1 MAIKPITNE
10 NAGYESNV
18 NRESQTSIR
27 SEKGNPKVVI
37 KKPGGQ
43 NAGKGFSIGLKEIDT
58 AVIKHIRNIMKP
70 KVKEQNEIIS
80 VPVLYGN
87 EERWKSIKTRGVL
100 RDKNGSLI
108 LPMIVIKR
116 TSVGFDDAMP
126 MSFDND
132 VQGKYISVVRSSS
145 GWSKNNRY
153 DRFSVLT
160 GQKPVQEFVK
170 TGMPD
175 FVTCNYS
182 IVMMTSFIE
191 QMNDLNSLWM
201 EHLETY
207 FGDQTSYR
215 FLSALDGDIT
225 NEIEME
231 SQGERMIKNEFSMTI
246 KGYMIPEF
254 TDNIFGKTAEL
265 GRAYKPKKVSFSEK
279 LL

>member
-1 MAIKPITNE
+1 VAIKPITND
-10 NAGYESNV
+10 NAGYESRT
-18 NRESQTSIR
+18 NREAQTSIR

-43 NAGKGFSIGLKEIDT
+43 NAGKGFSIGLQEIDT
-58 AVIKHIRNIMKP
+58 AVITHIRNIMKP

-87 EERWKSIKTRGVL
+87 EERWKSIKDRGTL
-100 RDKNGSLI
+100 RDKNGSII
-108 LPMIVIKR
+108 LPIIVIKR

-126 MSFDND
+126 LSFDND
-132 VQGKYISVVRSSS
+132 VQGKYISVIRSNS
-145 GWSKNNRY
+145 GWSKSNRY
-153 DRFSVLT
+153 DRFAVLT

-231 SQGERMIKNEFSMTI
+231 SQGERMIKNDFSMSI

>member
-1 MAIKPITNE
+1 MAIKPVTNE
-10 NAGYESNV
+10 NAGYESTT

-58 AVIKHIRNIMKP
+58 AVITHIRNIMKP
-70 KVKEQNEIIS
+70 KVKEQNEVIS

-87 EERWKSIKTRGVL
+87 EERWKSVKDRGTL
-100 RDKNGSLI
+100 RDKNGVII

-126 MSFDND
+126 LSFDND
-132 VQGKYISVVRSSS
+132 VQGKFISVVRSSS

-153 DRFSVLT
+153 DRFAVLT
-160 GQKPVQEFVK
+160 GQQPVQEFVK

-175 FVTCNYS
+175 FVRCNYT

-191 QMNDLNSLWM
+191 QMNDLNSLWI

-215 FLSALDGDIT
+215 FLSSLDGDIS

-231 SQGERMIKNEFSMTI
+231 SQGERMIRNEFSMTI

-254 TDNIFGKTAEL
+254 TDNVFGKTAEL
-265 GRAYKPKKVSFSEK
+265 GRTYKPKKVSFSEK

>member
-1 MAIKPITNE
+1 MAIKPVTNT
-10 NAGYESNV
+10 NASYESTV
-18 NRESQTSIR
+18 NREAQTSIR
-27 SEKGNPKVVI
+27 SEKGNAKVVI

-43 NAGKGFSIGLKEIDT
+43 NAGKGFHIGLKEIDT

-70 KVKEQNEIIS
+70 KVKEQNEVIS

-87 EERWKSIKTRGVL
+87 EERWKSIKDRGTL
-100 RDKNGSLI
+100 RDKNGVII
-108 LPMIVIKR
+108 LPMMVIKR
-116 TSVGFDDAMP
+116 TSVAFDEAMP
-126 MSFDND
+126 LSFDND
-132 VQGKYISVVRSSS
+132 VQGKHISVVRSSS

-160 GQKPVQEFVK
+160 GQKPVQEYVK

-175 FVTCNYS
+175 FVVCNYT
-182 IVMMTSFIE
+182 IVMMTSYIE
-191 QMNDLNSLWM
+191 QMNDLNNLWI

-215 FLSALDGDIT
+215 FLSSLAGDIS
-225 NEIEME
+225 NEVEME
-231 SQGERMIKNEFSMTI
+231 SQGERMVRNEFGMII

-254 TDNIFGKTAEL
+254 TDNVFGKTAEIS
-265 GRAYKPKKVSFSEK
+265 RAYKPKKVSFSEK

>member
-10 NAGYESNV
+10 NAGYESNI
-18 NRESQTSIR
+18 NRAEQTSIR

-43 NAGKGFSIGLKEIDT
+43 NAGKGFSIGVKEIDT
-58 AVIKHIRNIMKP
+58 AVIKHIRNVMKP

-87 EERWKSIKTRGVL
+87 EEWWKYIKDRGTL
-100 RDKNGSLI
+100 RDKNGVII

-116 TSVGFDDAMP
+116 TSLSMNPDMP
-126 MSFDND
+126 LSFDND
-132 VQGKYISVVRSSS
+132 VKGKFVSVVRSSS

-153 DRFSVLT
+153 DRFAVLT

-175 FVTCNYS
+175 FVVCSYS
-182 IVMMTSFIE
+182 VVMMTSFIE
-191 QMNDLNSLWM
+191 QMNDLNNLWV

-215 FLSALDGDIT
+215 FLSSLDGDIS

-231 SQGERMIKNEFSMTI
+231 SQGERIIRNELSLSI

-254 TDNIFGKTAEL
+254 TDNVFGKTAEL
-265 GRAYKPKKVSFSEK
+265 GRAYTPKKVTFSEK

>member
-1 MAIKPITNE
+1 VAIKPITND
-10 NAGYESNV
+10 NAGYESKV
-18 NRESQTSIR
+18 NRADQTSIR

-43 NAGKGFSIGLKEIDT
+43 NAGKGFSIGVKEIDT

-87 EERWKSIKTRGVL
+87 EERWKSIKNRGTL
-100 RDKNGSLI
+100 RDKNGSII

-116 TSVGFDDAMP
+116 TSLGMNPDMP
-126 MSFDND
+126 LSFDND
-132 VQGKYISVVRSSS
+132 VKGKFISVVRSSS
-145 GWSKNNRY
+145 GWSKSNRY
-153 DRFSVLT
+153 DRFAVLT
-160 GQKPVQEFVK
+160 GQQPVQEYVK

-175 FVTCNYS
+175 FVTCSYS
-182 IVMMTSFIE
+182 VVMMTSFIE
-191 QMNDLNSLWM
+191 QMNDLNNLWV

-215 FLSALDGDIT
+215 FLSSLDGDIS
-225 NEIEME
+225 NEVEME
-231 SQGERMIKNEFSMTI
+231 SQGERMIRNELSLTI

-254 TDNIFGKTAEL
+254 TDNVFGKTAEL

>member
-10 NAGYESNV
+10 NANYESRV

-43 NAGKGFSIGLKEIDT
+43 NAGKGFSIGVKEIDT
-58 AVIKHIRNIMKP
+58 AVIKHIRNVMKP

-87 EERWKSIKTRGVL
+87 EERWKSIKDRGTL
-100 RDKNGSLI
+100 RDKNGVII

-116 TSVGFDDAMP
+116 TSLSMNPDMP
-126 MSFDND
+126 LSFDND
-132 VQGKYISVVRSSS
+132 VKGKFVSVVRSSS

-153 DRFSVLT
+153 DRFAVLT

-175 FVTCNYS
+175 FVVCSYS
-182 IVMMTSFIE
+182 VVMMTSFIE
-191 QMNDLNSLWM
+191 QMNDLNNLWV

-207 FGDQTSYR
+207 FGDQTSHR
-215 FLSALDGDIT
+215 FLSSLDGDIS
-225 NEIEME
+225 NEVEME
-231 SQGERMIKNEFSMTI
+231 SQGERIIRNELSLSI

-254 TDNIFGKTAEL
+254 TDNVFGKTAEL
-265 GRAYKPKKVSFSEK
+265 GRAYTPKKVTFSEK

>member
-43 NAGKGFSIGLKEIDT
+43 NAGEGFSIGVKEIDT
-58 AVIKHIRNIMKP
+58 AVIKHIRNVMKP
-70 KVKEQNEIIS
+70 KIREQNEVIS

-87 EERWKSIKTRGVL
+87 EERWKSIKRRNVL
-100 RDKNGSLI
+100 RDKNGTII
-108 LPMIVIKR
+108 LPIIVIKR
-116 TSVGFDDAMP
+116 TSLAMNP
-126 MSFDND
+126 DMPLSFDND
-132 VQGKYISVVRSSS
+132 VKGKFISVVRSSS
-145 GWSKNNRY
+145 GWSKSNRY
-153 DRFSVLT
+153 DRFAVLT
-160 GQKPVQEFVK
+160 GQQPVQEYVK

-175 FVTCNYS
+175 FVVCSYS
-182 IVMMTSFIE
+182 VVMMTSFIE
-191 QMNDLNSLWM
+191 QMNDLNNLWI

-207 FGDQTSYR
+207 FGDQTSHR
-215 FLSALDGDIT
+215 FLSSLSGDIS
-225 NEIEME
+225 NEVEME
-231 SQGERMIKNEFSMTI
+231 SQGERMIRNELTLEI

-254 TDNIFGKTAEL
+254 TDTVFGKTAEVSR
-265 GRAYKPKKVSFSEK
+265 GYTPKKVTFSEK

>member
-1 MAIKPITNE
+1 MAIKPVTNE
-10 NAGYESNV
+10 NAGYESRV

-87 EERWKSIKTRGVL
+87 EERWKSIKARGTL
-100 RDKNGSLI
+100 RDKNGVII
-108 LPMIVIKR
+108 LPIIVIKR
-116 TSVGFDDAMP
+116 TSLAMNDQLP
-126 MSFDND
+126 FSFDND
-132 VQGKYISVVRSSS
+132 VKGKFISVVRSSS

-153 DRFSVLT
+153 DGFAVLT

-175 FVTCNYS
+175 FVVCSYS
-182 IVMMTSFIE
+182 VVMMTSFIE
-191 QMNDLNSLWM
+191 QMNDLNNLWV

-207 FGDQTSYR
+207 FGDQTSHR
-215 FLSALDGDIT
+215 FLSSLDGDIS
-225 NEIEME
+225 NEVEME
-231 SQGERMIKNEFSMTI
+231 SQGERIIRNELSLSI

-254 TDNIFGKTAEL
+254 TDNVFGKTAEL
-265 GRAYKPKKVSFSEK
+265 GRAYTPKKVTFSEK

>member
-1 MAIKPITNE
+1 MAIKPITND
-10 NAGYESNV
+10 NANYESNV

-43 NAGKGFSIGLKEIDT
+43 NAGKGFSIGVKEIDT
-58 AVIKHIRNIMKP
+58 AVIKHIRNVMKP
-70 KVKEQNEIIS
+70 KIKEQNEIIS

-87 EERWKSIKTRGVL
+87 EERWKSIKARETL
-100 RDKNGSLI
+100 RDKNGVII
-108 LPMIVIKR
+108 LPIIVIKR
-116 TSVGFDDAMP
+116 TSLAMNDQLP
-126 MSFDND
+126 FSFDND
-132 VQGKYISVVRSSS
+132 VKGKFINVVRSSS

-153 DRFSVLT
+153 DRFAVLT
-160 GQKPVQEFVK
+160 GQQPVQEFVK

-175 FVTCNYS
+175 FVICSYS

-191 QMNDLNSLWM
+191 QMNDLNNLWI

-215 FLSALDGDIT
+215 FLSSLSGDIS
-225 NEIEME
+225 NEVEME
-231 SQGERMIKNEFSMTI
+231 SQGERMIRNELTIEI

-254 TDNIFGKTAEL
+254 TDTIFGKTAEL
-265 GRAYKPKKVSFSEK
+265 NRAYTPKKVSFSEK
-279 LL
+279 IL

>member
-1 MAIKPITNE
+1 MAIKPITND
-10 NAGYESNV
+10 NANYESNV

-43 NAGKGFSIGLKEIDT
+43 NAGKGFSIGVKEIDT

-70 KVKEQNEIIS
+70 KIKEQNEIIS

-87 EERWKSIKTRGVL
+87 EERWKSIKARETL
-100 RDKNGSLI
+100 RDKNGVII
-108 LPMIVIKR
+108 LPIIVIKR
-116 TSVGFDDAMP
+116 TSLAMNDQLP
-126 MSFDND
+126 FSFDND
-132 VQGKYISVVRSSS
+132 VKGKFINVVRSSS

-153 DRFSVLT
+153 DRFAVLT
-160 GQKPVQEFVK
+160 GQQPVQEFVK

-175 FVTCNYS
+175 FVICSYS

-191 QMNDLNSLWM
+191 QMNDLNNLWI

-215 FLSALDGDIT
+215 FLSSLSGDIS
-225 NEIEME
+225 NEVEME
-231 SQGERMIKNEFSMTI
+231 SQGERMIRNELTIEI

-254 TDNIFGKTAEL
+254 TDTIFGKTAEL
-265 GRAYKPKKVSFSEK
+265 NRAYTPKKVSFSEK
-279 LL
+279 IL

>member
-1 MAIKPITNE
+1 MAIKPITNKDAP
-10 NAGYESNV
+10 NVSSV

-27 SEKGNPKVVI
+27 SEKGNSKVVI
-37 KKPGGQ
+37 RKPGGA

-70 KVKEQNEIIS
+70 KVREQNEVIS

-87 EERWKSIKTRGVL
+87 EERWKSIKTRGAL
-100 RDKNGSLI
+100 RDKNGSI
-108 LPMIVIKR
+108 LLPIMVIKR
-116 TSVGFDDAMP
+116 TSVGFDEAMP

-132 VQGKYISVVRSSS
+132 LQGKFISVIRSSS

-153 DRFSVLT
+153 DRFAVLT

-175 FVTCNYS
+175 FVVCNYS
-182 IVMMTSFIE
+182 IVMMTSYIE
-191 QMNDLNSLWM
+191 QMNDLNSLWL

-207 FGDQTSYR
+207 FGDPTTYR
-215 FLSALDGDIT
+215 FLSSLSGEIS

-231 SQGERMIKNEFSMTI
+231 SQGERMIKNELNVTI
-246 KGYMIPEF
+246 KGYVMPEF
-254 TDNIFGKTAEL
+254 TDNILGKTAEL
-265 GRAYKPKKVSFSEK
+265 QRGYKSKRVSFSEK
-279 LL
+279 LI

>member
-1 MAIKPITNE
+1 VAIKPITNE
-10 NAGYESNV
+10 NANYESRV

-43 NAGKGFSIGLKEIDT
+43 NAGKGFSIGVKEIDT

-70 KVKEQNEIIS
+70 KIKEQNEIIS

-87 EERWKSIKTRGVL
+87 EERWKSIKARGTL
-100 RDKNGSLI
+100 RDKNGVII
-108 LPMIVIKR
+108 LPIIVIKR
-116 TSVGFDDAMP
+116 TSLAMNDQLP
-126 MSFDND
+126 FSFDND
-132 VQGKYISVVRSSS
+132 VKGKFINVVRSSS

-153 DRFSVLT
+153 DRFAVLT
-160 GQKPVQEFVK
+160 GQQPVQEFVK

-175 FVTCNYS
+175 FVICSYS
-182 IVMMTSFIE
+182 VVMMTSFIE
-191 QMNDLNSLWM
+191 QMNDLNNLWI

-215 FLSALDGDIT
+215 FLSSLSGDIS
-225 NEIEME
+225 NEVEME
-231 SQGERMIKNEFSMTI
+231 SQGERMIRNELTIEI

-254 TDNIFGKTAEL
+254 TDTVFGKTAEL
-265 GRAYKPKKVSFSEK
+265 SRAYTPKKVSFSEK

>member
-1 MAIKPITNE
+1 VAIKPVTNE
-10 NAGYESNV
+10 NAGYESRV
-18 NRESQTSIR
+18 NREAQTSIR
-27 SEKGNPKVVI
+27 SEKGNAKVVI

-43 NAGKGFSIGLKEIDT
+43 NAGKGFSIGVKEIDT
-58 AVIKHIRNIMKP
+58 AVIKHIRNVMKP
-70 KVKEQNEIIS
+70 KIKEQNEIIS

-87 EERWKSIKTRGVL
+87 EERWKSIKNRGTL
-100 RDKNGSLI
+100 RDKNGSII

-116 TSVGFDDAMP
+116 TSLGMNPDLPF
-126 MSFDND
+126 SFDND
-132 VQGKYISVVRSSS
+132 VKGKFINVVRSSS

-160 GQKPVQEFVK
+160 GQKPVQEYVK

-175 FVTCNYS
+175 FVVCSYQ

-191 QMNDLNSLWM
+191 QMNDLNNLWV

-207 FGDQTSYR
+207 FGDQTSHR
-215 FLSALDGDIT
+215 FLSSLDGDIS

-231 SQGERMIKNEFSMTI
+231 SQGERIIRNELTIGI

-254 TDNIFGKTAEL
+254 TDTVFGKTAEL
-265 GRAYKPKKVSFSEK
+265 SRGYKPKKVSFSEK

>member
-1 MAIKPITNE
+1 MAIKPITNK

-58 AVIKHIRNIMKP
+58 AVITHIRNIMKP

-87 EERWKSIKTRGVL
+87 EERWKSVKDRGTL
-100 RDKNGSLI
+100 RDKNGVII

-116 TSVGFDDAMP
+116 TSVGFDEAMP
-126 MSFDND
+126 LSFDND
-132 VQGKYISVVRSSS
+132 VQGKFISVVRSSS

-153 DRFSVLT
+153 DRFAVLT
-160 GQKPVQEFVK
+160 GQQPVQEFVK

-175 FVTCNYS
+175 FVVCTYQ

-191 QMNDLNSLWM
+191 QMNDLNSLFI

-215 FLSALDGDIT
+215 FLSSPT
-225 NEIEME
+225 
-231 SQGERMIKNEFSMTI
+231 T
-246 KGYMIPEF
+246 
-254 TDNIFGKTAEL
+254 
-265 GRAYKPKKVSFSEK
+265 
-279 LL
+279 

>member
-1 MAIKPITNE
+1 MAIKPVTNE
-10 NAGYESNV
+10 NAGYESRV

-58 AVIKHIRNIMKP
+58 AVIKHVQNIMKP
-70 KVKEQNEIIS
+70 KIKEQNEIIS

-87 EERWKSIKTRGVL
+87 EERWKSIKARGTL
-100 RDKNGSLI
+100 RDKNGVLI
-108 LPMIVIKR
+108 LPIIVIKR
-116 TSVGFDDAMP
+116 TSLAMNDQLP
-126 MSFDND
+126 FSFDND
-132 VQGKYISVVRSSS
+132 VKGKFINVVRSSS

-153 DRFSVLT
+153 DRFAVLT
-160 GQKPVQEFVK
+160 GQQPVQEFVK

-175 FVTCNYS
+175 FVICSYS
-182 IVMMTSFIE
+182 VVMMTSFIE
-191 QMNDLNSLWM
+191 QMNDLNNLWI

-215 FLSALDGDIT
+215 FLSSLSGDIS
-225 NEIEME
+225 NEVEME
-231 SQGERMIKNEFSMTI
+231 SQGERMIRNELTIEI

-254 TDNIFGKTAEL
+254 TDTVFGKTAEMS
-265 GRAYKPKKVSFSEK
+265 RAYTPKKVTFSEK

>member
-1 MAIKPITNE
+1 MAIKPITND

-231 SQGERMIKNEFSMTI
+231 SQGERMIKNDFSMSI

-265 GRAYKPKKVSFSEK
+265 GRAYKPKKVTFSEK